1 MENKQ
6 KNLNKSKEKKKL
18 TISIKNNN
26 TLFPHNSKLNNLKTK
41 KYFSNSTVNSNLM
54 KIALNKYRENNLL
67 STQNNNISN
76 FTNSSVSTCN
86 VTKTNNRIFKFDK
99 SLLNQAEPKTKTS
112 FQKIEPKLLKISSKE
127 CVNINDDLD
136 EFKICNEKNMINQNH
151 QK

>member
-86 VTKTNNRIFKFDK
+86 VTKTNNRIF
-99 SLLNQAEPKTKTS
+99 NRTKVTKN
-112 FQKIEPKLLKISSKE
+112 FLKR
-127 CVNINDDLD
+127 
-136 EFKICNEKNMINQNH
+136 MR
-151 QK
+151 